1 MLTWLLQASEHSQN
15 PMLFLIGIGLLYI
28 TGVILL
34 AAVLWKFYQYKE
46 VKPALEKQRK
56 HFFSTREMLIFVLV
70 LFPFWIGSW
79 GQVRFP
85 GIAWCFFF
93 AVGIICVLF
102 ATVWHIWAKF
112 NIGRLWSDGIEI
124 KEKHPLQTTGAYALA
139 RHPMYASLLLW
150 CWGGSLIMSNV
161 ITFLLITFVFLPLM
175 VYRAKAEET
184 WLLQKNPDY
193 ALYQNNVKMLTVTL
207 SGGWSVVVRL
217 ILALALCYFTATHQ
231 ITLAVLGALVFV
243 YLYLG
248 YSLVPE
254 KTAFSYRS
262 KSGMMAVFGF
272 LGLYIHPVFFYFFYV
287 IVAMCLYGLR
297 WNCPCMLV
305 YEKYHGCPCLLLLKK
320 CSLHKTGCR

>member
-1 MLTWLLQASEHSQN
+1 MLTWLLQVSKNSQN
-15 PMLFLIGIGLLYI
+15 SMLFLIGICLLYI
-28 TGVILL
+28 TGIVLL
-34 AAVLWKFYQYKE
+34 AAVVWKFYQYKE

-56 HFFSTREMLIFVLV
+56 HFFSTREMLILVLI
-70 LFPFWIGSW
+70 LFPFWIGSF
-79 GQVRFP
+79 GQVHLLE
-85 GIAWCFFF
+85 IAYYFFF
-93 AVGIICVLF
+93 SIGIICVLF

-150 CWGGSLIMSNV
+150 CWGGSLIMANA
-161 ITFLLITFVFLPLM
+161 ITFLVVSLVFLPLM
-175 VYRAKAEET
+175 VYRAKAEEA

-193 ALYQNNVKMLTVTL
+193 AFYQNNVKMLTVTI
-207 SGGWSVVVRL
+207 SGGWSVLVRL
-217 ILALALCYFTATHQ
+217 ILALALCYFTVAHQ

-243 YLYLG
+243 HLYLG

-262 KSGMMAVFGF
+262 KSGMMAVFGL
-272 LGLYIHPVFFYFFYV
+272 LGLYVSPVFFYFFYI
-287 IVAMCLYGLR
+287 IVAMCLYGLK

-305 YEKYHGCPCLLLLKK
+305 YEKYHGCPCFALLKK
-320 CSLHKTGCR
+320 CSLRKKADR